1 MDLVD
6 IFRARTRIAPYVR
19 RTPLAPSAWL
29 SDLAGARVSLKLES
43 QQRSHSFKL
52 RGAFNAVMARLERS
66 ADARAQLVT
75 ASAGN
80 HGRGLAEAA
89 ATFGMPLIVFTPADA
104 PATKLAAIRRH
115 GAELRAVGRD
125 YDDAERMAKA
135 FAKEMGAE
143 FISPYSD
150 LDVIAGAATVALEI
164 FEDAADTDTLLVP
177 IGGGGLISGV
187 ATAAKAINA
196 GCEVIGVELDVSCPF
211 QTSVRAG
218 RLVEIVP
225 GATLADGLVGNPDP
239 ETITFAFI
247 QRLVDRIV
255 TVSEADLSAAM
266 VGLVEAEHLVTEGAG
281 AAATAAL
288 VGRRVDLRGRRV
300 AVVVSGANI
309 DRARL
314 AALLAA
320 T

>member
-1 MDLVD
+1 M
-6 IFRARTRIAPYVR
+6 
-19 RTPLAPSAWL
+19 
-29 SDLAGARVSLKLES
+29 SLKLES
-43 QQRSHSFKL
+43 LQRSHSFKL
-52 RGAFNAVMARLERS
+52 RGAFNAVIARLERS
-66 ADARAQLVT
+66 AHAPAQLVT

-89 ATFGMPLIVFTPADA
+89 ATFGLPLIVFTPADA

-135 FAKEMGAE
+135 FAKDTGAE

-164 FEDAADTDTLLVP
+164 FEDAADTDALLVP
-177 IGGGGLISGV
+177 IGGGGLVSGV
-187 ATAAKAINA
+187 ATAARAINA
-196 GCEVIGVELDVSCPF
+196 ACDVIGVEMEASCPF

-225 GATLADGLVGNPDP
+225 GDTLADGLVGNPDP

-255 TVSEADLSAAM
+255 TVSEQDLSAAM
-266 VGLVEAEHLVTEGAG
+266 VGLVEAEHLITEGAG
-281 AAATAAL
+281 AATAAL
-288 VGRRVDLRGRRV
+288 VGGRVDLRGRR
-300 AVVVSGANI
+300 AVVVSGATSI
-309 DRARL
+309 ARASPHCSPTCVDQTP
-314 AALLAA
+314 A
-320 T
+320 TEGHKGRPSLRGLRVLGVLCVE